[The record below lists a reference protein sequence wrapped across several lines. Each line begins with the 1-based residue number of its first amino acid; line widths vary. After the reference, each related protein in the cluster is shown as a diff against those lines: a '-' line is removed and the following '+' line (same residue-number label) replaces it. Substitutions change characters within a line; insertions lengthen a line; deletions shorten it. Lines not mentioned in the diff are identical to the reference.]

1 MVIRYSDDHDMIAE
15 LETKLLSIC
24 DRSDELESRKRR
36 VENIIRMDIE
46 IKAEDKTSGL
56 TNEKKRQIA
65 YEEYADEN
73 GVLQEIISE
82 LKDVKR
88 REKVLKIEIDNDKRA
103 FQLKI
108 NNVNQ

>member
-1 MVIRYSDDHDMIAE
+1 MTIRYADGPDIIAE
-15 LETKLLSIC
+15 HETDLMLFELK
-24 DRSDELESRKRR
+24 SDELASRKRR

-46 IKAEDKTSGL
+46 IKAEDKASGL

-65 YEEYADEN
+65 YEEMADEN
-73 GVLQEIISE
+73 EELQEIIIE

-88 REKVLKIEIDNDKRA
+88 EEKSLKIEIDNERRA